1 MTKNSKQRISRLEIV
16 DRKISIITKSPIL
29 FLIGIG
35 IIAFLVRMYYFPWDV
50 PITLDGLDYLSYAVV
65 MSQEGHFPIGWD
77 LSNNGWSSFLS
88 IFFTISNNG
97 GVIEFS
103 NIQRMLTVIISVLTV
118 IPVYL
123 LCSKFVP
130 KPYALIGSTLF
141 IMDPRIITNS
151 LLGIT
156 ETSYVLL
163 GSIALFLFLN
173 KNFKVVSISFGI
185 LALFTMI
192 RYEGIF
198 LAIPFLIFFI
208 TRFRHQKK
216 FLLKLLVVIGIFILI
231 LFPMAYFRIQ
241 ATGHDGIISEIS
253 LGGANYLSKHII
265 QGIPDVDDPI
275 YGPNSDQNN
284 INQFIAFGLTNLI
297 KYLGWIMIPIFIF
310 FVPIGFFI
318 FLQNRDDKTKI
329 IILSAIFLLIPA
341 FYAYGRGIEETRY
354 LYVLFPIF
362 CVFSSFTIMK
372 LGSRIKKKEILSILL
387 ISGILIVSVGFL
399 DYKKSDYNHE
409 KEVFSISKEIVRI
422 VNGINHFSPESKY
435 IQVAEIAKKWPEIPL
450 PDETG
455 YNQLF
460 EIKKISPENHN
471 SLINYIQDSKKEG
484 LTHLV
489 VDGNEIKA
497 KFLNEVF
504 TNDKKYPFLIKEFDS
519 LEESYNYHLK
529 VYKIDYEKFEE
540 FLEKNNL

>member
-1 MTKNSKQRISRLEIV
+1 
-16 DRKISIITKSPIL
+16 
-29 FLIGIG
+29 
-35 IIAFLVRMYYFPWDV
+35 
-50 PITLDGLDYLSYAVV
+50 
-65 MSQEGHFPIGWD
+65 
-77 LSNNGWSSFLS
+77 
-88 IFFTISNNG
+88 
-97 GVIEFS
+97 
-103 NIQRMLTVIISVLTV
+103 
-118 IPVYL
+118 
-123 LCSKFVP
+123 
-130 KPYALIGSTLF
+130 
-141 IMDPRIITNS
+141 
-151 LLGIT
+151 
-156 ETSYVLL
+156 
-163 GSIALFLFLN
+163 
-173 KNFKVVSISFGI
+173 
-185 LALFTMI
+185 
-192 RYEGIF
+192 
-198 LAIPFLIFFI
+198 
-208 TRFRHQKK
+208 
-216 FLLKLLVVIGIFILI
+216 
-231 LFPMAYFRIQ
+231 
-241 ATGHDGIISEIS
+241 
-253 LGGANYLSKHII
+253 
-265 QGIPDVDDPI
+265 
-275 YGPNSDQNN
+275 
-284 INQFIAFGLTNLI
+284 
-297 KYLGWIMIPIFIF
+297 
-310 FVPIGFFI
+310 
-318 FLQNRDDKTKI
+318 
-329 IILSAIFLLIPA
+329 
-341 FYAYGRGIEETRY
+341 
-354 LYVLFPIF
+354 
-362 CVFSSFTIMK
+362 MK